1 MIMSYNQIMHESVTY
16 TIRHTTKENNMI
28 FSEVLNDYMQMLGI
42 SSTMLSERSEISTSS
57 ISRYRAG
64 EREPAYDSKYLDQ
77 LIDSIYEISLEKN
90 IKIDKEDMSK
100 KMRTSLSSYLGI
112 SYDQYLSNLS
122 SIMKTFDIKVN
133 SVAKFLSYDPSH
145 ISKILSGQR
154 RPGNVSTFTNDI
166 SEYLTS
172 RLASSKDY
180 EKLGNLLGNESV
192 QKMDDTEMQ
201 EYITYWIKNYT
212 PTHFDS
218 EANTNDATSFLKN
231 LDSFNLEEYIRAI
244 HFNDIKVPTLPL
256 QIPQTKSYYG
266 VEQFKE
272 AEINFFKI
280 TALSK
285 ARGPITMYSDMP
297 MVEMSKDK
305 TFIKKWMFGIAAILR
320 KGLTLNVVHKVDRP
334 WEEMMLGLEAWIPIY
349 MTGQIKPYY
358 MDQYPTTVF
367 NQLLNVSDACA
378 LQGEAVIGHHEEGKY
393 YLTSKKQEVEYFRA
407 RSNHMLESCKPLMD
421 IYNSKRAKEFHDT
434 VKKLTG
440 ISGNDY
446 KIVSSSLPLYTL
458 SDELLDKVLTRTY
471 ADDNITKKKLKD
483 YFKKRK
489 KFYESII
496 KENKVYE
503 EIPIISKEEFENH
516 PMNLPFYSAFLSE
529 TIPYTYEEYLEHLKL
544 TREYKHKNLTTKE
557 TTNAPFRNIQILIL
571 SGKYVIVSKN
581 TSPAIHFVI
590 YHPRLVNAIENMTIP
605 IND

>member
-1 MIMSYNQIMHESVTY
+1 MHESVTY

-297 MVEMSKDK
+297 MVEMSKDR
-305 TFIKKWMFGIAAILR
+305 TFIKKWMFGLAAILR
-320 KGLTLNVVHKVDRP
+320 KGLTLNVVHKIDRP

-349 MTGQIKPYY
+349 MTGQLKPYY
-358 MDQYPTTVF
+358 MEQYPTNVF
-367 NQLLNVSDACA
+367 NQLLYVSDACA

-393 YLTSKKQEVEYFRA
+393 YLTSKKQDLKYFKT
-407 RSNHMLESCKPLMD
+407 RSNQMLESCKPLMD

-440 ISGNDY
+440 INGNDY

-503 EIPIISKEEFENH
+503 EIPIISKDEFKNH

-529 TIPYTYEEYLEHLKL
+529 SIQYTYEEYLEHLRL
-544 TREYKHKNLTTKE
+544 TREFKHENLTTKE

>member
-1 MIMSYNQIMHESVTY
+1 MYESDIY
-16 TIRHTTKENNMI
+16 TIRHTTEENNMI

-42 SSTMLSERSEISTSS
+42 SSTTLSERSEISTSS

-77 LIDSIYEISLEKN
+77 LIDSIYEISKEKN
-90 IKIDKEDMSK
+90 IEIDKDEMSK

-122 SIMKTFDIKVN
+122 SVMKTFDIKVN
-133 SVAKFLSYDPSH
+133 SIAKYLSYDPSH

-154 RPGNVSTFTNDI
+154 RPGNVSTFTSDI
-166 SEYLTS
+166 SEYLLT
-172 RLASSKDY
+172 RLASAEDY
-180 EKLGNLLGNESV
+180 EKLGKLLGNEVV
-192 QKMDDTEMQ
+192 QNMDDPEMQ

-212 PTHFDS
+212 PSHFDS

-244 HFNDIKVPTLPL
+244 HFDDIKVPTLPL
-256 QIPQTKSYYG
+256 QIPQSKSYYG
-266 VEQFKE
+266 LEQFKE

-305 TFIKKWMFGIAAILR
+305 TFIKKWMFGLAAILR

-334 WEEMMLGLEAWIPIY
+334 WEEMMLGLEAWVPIY

-358 MDQYPTTVF
+358 MDQYPTNVF

-434 VKKLTG
+434 VKKITNTTG
-440 ISGNDY
+440 KNY
-446 KIVSSSLPLYTL
+446 KIISSSLPIYTI
-458 SDELLDKVLTRTY
+458 SDELMDKVLNRAY
-471 ADDNITKKKLKD
+471 KNDQQAKKKMMD
-483 YFKKRK
+483 FFKRRK
-489 KFYESII
+489 KIYENVVKS
-496 KENKVYE
+496 NKVYE
-503 EIPIISKEEFENH
+503 EIPIISKEEFDEH
-516 PMNLPFYSAFLSE
+516 PMNLPFYGAFLSE
-529 TIPYTYEEYLEHLKL
+529 TIKYTYEEYLEHLRL
-544 TREYKHKNLTTKE
+544 TREYKTENLTTKE
-557 TTNAPFRNIQILIL
+557 TTTAPFRNIQILIL

>member
-1 MIMSYNQIMHESVTY
+1 
-16 TIRHTTKENNMI
+16 MI

-100 KMRTSLSSYLGI
+100 RMRTSLSSYLGI

-272 AEINFFKI
+272 AEINFLKI

-378 LQGEAVIGHHEEGKY
+378 LQGEAVIGHHEDGKY

-529 TIPYTYEEYLEHLKL
+529 SIQYTYEEYLEHLRL
-544 TREYKHKNLTTKE
+544 TREFKHENLTTKE

-571 SGKYVIVSKN
+571 SSKYVIVSKN

>member
-1 MIMSYNQIMHESVTY
+1 MYESVTY

-218 EANTNDATSFLKN
+218 EANTNNATSFLKN
-231 LDSFNLEEYIRAI
+231 LDSFNLEEFIRAI

-272 AEINFFKI
+272 AEINFLKI

-378 LQGEAVIGHHEEGKY
+378 LQGEAVIGHHEDGKY

-529 TIPYTYEEYLEHLKL
+529 SIQYTYEEYLEHLRL
-544 TREYKHKNLTTKE
+544 TREFKHENLTTKE

-571 SGKYVIVSKN
+571 SSKYVIVSKN

>member
-1 MIMSYNQIMHESVTY
+1 
-16 TIRHTTKENNMI
+16 MI

-112 SYDQYLSNLS
+112 SYDQYLANLS

-154 RPGNVSTFTNDI
+154 RPGNVSAFTNDI

-483 YFKKRK
+483 YYKKRK
-489 KFYESII
+489 KFYESNI

-503 EIPIISKEEFENH
+503 EVPIISKEEFENH

-529 TIPYTYEEYLEHLKL
+529 TIQYTYEEYLEHLRL
-544 TREYKHKNLTTKE
+544 TREFKHENLTTKE

>member
-1 MIMSYNQIMHESVTY
+1 MHESVTY

-192 QKMDDTEMQ
+192 QKMDDTEMK

-212 PTHFDS
+212 PSHFDS

-244 HFNDIKVPTLPL
+244 HFDDIKVPTLPL
-256 QIPQTKSYYG
+256 QIPQSKSYYG
-266 VEQFKE
+266 LEQFKE

-297 MVEMSKDK
+297 MVEMSKDR
-305 TFIKKWMFGIAAILR
+305 TFIKKWMFGLAAVLR

-349 MTGQIKPYY
+349 MTGQLKPYY
-358 MDQYPTTVF
+358 MEQYPTNVF
-367 NQLLNVSDACA
+367 NQLLYVSDACA

-440 ISGNDY
+440 ISGNEY

-471 ADDNITKKKLKD
+471 ANDNITKKKLKD

-557 TTNAPFRNIQILIL
+557 TTTAPFRNIQVFI
-571 SGKYVIVSKN
+571 SCGKYAIVSKN

-590 YHPRLVNAIENMTIP
+590 YHPRLVNAIENMTIL

>member
-1 MIMSYNQIMHESVTY
+1 
-16 TIRHTTKENNMI
+16 MI

-42 SSTMLSERSEISTSS
+42 SSTMLSDRSEISTSS

-166 SEYLTS
+166 SEYLAS

-244 HFNDIKVPTLPL
+244 HFDDIKVPTLPL
-256 QIPQTKSYYG
+256 QIPQSKSYYG
-266 VEQFKE
+266 LDQFKE
-272 AEINFFKI
+272 AEINFLKI

-503 EIPIISKEEFENH
+503 EIPIVSKEEFENH
-516 PMNLPFYSAFLSE
+516 TMNLPFYSAFLSE
-529 TIPYTYEEYLEHLKL
+529 TIQYTYEEYLEHLKL

-590 YHPRLVNAIENMTIP
+590 YHPRLVNAIENMTIL

>member
-1 MIMSYNQIMHESVTY
+1 
-16 TIRHTTKENNMI
+16 MI

-272 AEINFFKI
+272 AEINFLKI

-378 LQGEAVIGHHEEGKY
+378 LQGEAVIGHHEDGKY

-529 TIPYTYEEYLEHLKL
+529 SIQYTYEEYLEHLRL
-544 TREYKHKNLTTKE
+544 TREFKHENLTTKE

-571 SGKYVIVSKN
+571 SSKYVIVSKN